1 MRRMNYYGAER
12 IGIWWYPWA
21 LGAFALR
28 PLSVGIRF
36 RPSRRCAGSAYIRR
50 RDLRADL
57 GEILGRGEIAKG
69 LVVLWWLYRW
79 AKASDE
85 GLMTVDPAGRGRRIT
100 RISSSTGRARR
111 SR

>member
-12 IGIWWYPWA
+12 IGIWWSPWA

-69 LVVLWWLYRW
+69 LVGSVVVVSVGESVRRG
-79 AKASDE
+79 ADDRRS
-85 GLMTVDPAGRGRRIT
+85 GGAGRGCECRT
-100 RISSSTGRARR
+100 
-111 SR
+111 